1 MEHVYDGRFHIRS
14 CTCTERIANSQS
26 CTILSHQIFMII
38 DDTPTLTLEHVYDG
52 HFHIRSCTCIE
63 RIASSQLY
71 NCLTIIIFMI
81 IDDTPTPTLG
91 TYL

>member
-1 MEHVYDGRFHIRS
+1 
-14 CTCTERIANSQS
+14 
-26 CTILSHQIFMII
+26 MII